1 MIDAQLLPAF
11 VAVAET
17 GSFTQAA
24 ARTGL
29 SQSSVSQRVRRLED
43 SLDKMLFLRD
53 THRVELTAAGAT
65 LLEYARSLLATL
77 AEAELRVRDSAL
89 SGEVRLGI
97 AEDIA
102 VSRLPRILQSY
113 RRAHANVVLHVEID
127 MSLNLLDRL
136 ERREFDLVLCK
147 RLNPRQHATV
157 RSIYVEPLVW
167 VGVAGAQ
174 DIARLRPLPLALH
187 AEPSVTRRLVLERL
201 KEANIP
207 YRVSHT
213 SWSMAGIQAGVAAG
227 LGISACGRGFVPHTL
242 CALEAEQYGLPQ
254 LPALDFVL
262 MRRQGELSRAA
273 EQLAALVERNPM
285 ALEYPRLPAAHAAME
300 NY

>member
-29 SQSSVSQRVRRLED
+29 SQSSISQRVRRLED
-43 SLDKMLFLRD
+43 SLGKTLFLRD

-77 AEAELRVRDSAL
+77 AEAELRVRDSSL

-113 RRAHANVVLHVEID
+113 RRAHANVVLHVQID
-127 MSLNLLDRL
+127 MSLNLLERL
-136 ERREFDLVLCK
+136 DKREFDLVLCK
-147 RLNPRQHATV
+147 RLNPRHHPEV
-157 RSIYVEPLVW
+157 RSIYTEPLVW

-174 DIARLRPLPLALH
+174 GIARMRPLPLALH
-187 AEPSVTRRLVLERL
+187 SDPSVTRRLVLDQL
-201 KEANIP
+201 KQAGIP

-213 SWSMAGIQAGVAAG
+213 SWSFAGIQAGVAAG
-227 LGISACGRGFVPHTL
+227 LGISACGRGFVPHML
-242 CALEAEQYGLPQ
+242 CALDAAEYGLPQ
-254 LPALDFVL
+254 LPSLDFVL
-262 MRRQGELSRAA
+262 ARRQGELSRAA
-273 EQLAALVERNPM
+273 DALADLIERNPM
-285 ALEYPRLPAAHAAME
+285 ALEYPRLPAAHAPLE
-300 NY
+300 PY